1 MQRHSLKKAVES
13 RIKHGDSLKR
23 RILMVA
29 VVVAAIVAAG
39 PTPASLAQSPADHW
53 RFGITPYFWF
63 LNLEGNLRYSP
74 IAGGSPHVEISNS
87 DLLDSLDFGIM
98 LTGEAR
104 KGRWSIFTDVIYLD
118 LSSLDSRVN
127 DIDFNLGGPGNPTS
141 VDNDAGTSS
150 SLKAWLLTLA
160 GSFGVVEE
168 RAVTLEILGGFRY
181 LSLDVSTDWQLTT
194 TVTGPGPGQVFQR
207 TGSISETQ
215 DAWDAIVGVRGR
227 VRLWDSSWTIPYY
240 IDIGTGSSDLTWQG
254 MVGLSYG
261 FNWGEIMINYRYL
274 DYDMDEGGLFD
285 DLTLEGPGVGI
296 TFRF

>member
-1 MQRHSLKKAVES
+1 MQDHSLKKAVKS
-13 RIKHGDSLKR
+13 RMEHRDSLKW
-23 RILMVA
+23 RILMVS
-29 VVVAAIVAAG
+29 VMVVAMVAAG
-39 PTPASLAQSPADHW
+39 PTPASLAQSAADQW

-87 DLLDSLDFGIM
+87 DLLDSLDFGVM
-98 LTGEAR
+98 LSGEAR

-141 VDNDAGTSS
+141 VENDAGTSS
-150 SLKAWLLTLA
+150 SLEAWLWTLA
-160 GSFGVVEE
+160 GSYGVVEE
-168 RAVTLEILGGFRY
+168 RAVTLEVLGGFRY
-181 LSLDVSTDWQLTT
+181 LSLDVNTDWQLTT

-207 TGSISETQ
+207 TGSVSETQ

-227 VRLWDSSWTIPYY
+227 VRIGDSNWTLPYY
-240 IDIGTGSSDLTWQG
+240 LDIGTGNSDLTWQG

-261 FNWGEIMINYRYL
+261 FNWWEIMINYRYL
-274 DYDMDEGGLFD
+274 DYDMDGGGLFE
-285 DLTLEGPGVGI
+285 DLTLEGPGIGL